1 MSYDFLSSDQTIFSN
16 PDALDPDFVPKK
28 LPHREGQ
35 QDYIASSIK
44 PLFHDRDGKNI
55 LVWGSPGI
63 GKTAATKR
71 VLKDLE
77 EVESDKKV
85 TQIFIN
91 CWRFNTT
98 YKVLCDVSRQFGYPF
113 TQTMR
118 TNEVM
123 EKITEKIEKF
133 DGVVFVFDEIDK
145 ADDYDFLYFIL
156 EEFPKKTLI
165 LITNEKDWGAD
176 VDNRIRSRLVPETI
190 EFKSYTSREVFDILA
205 ERKKYAFYENTWS
218 DNAFETL
225 AEKAAEYEDIRVGIK
240 LLKVAGEIA
249 ENDSTTKV
257 TEKHVAEAIAR
268 IDEFKIKNS
277 ADLTD
282 EDKFILSVC
291 EKHTGKRFGVVY
303 EAYSNSG
310 GVKSK
315 KTFRRKLEKL
325 QLRKLVE
332 LKQTGEGFMGRSTII
347 NFIGLKKRN
356 KIIKTKSTHKGLDE
370 F

>member
-1 MSYDFLSSDQTIFSN
+1 MPYDFLTSDESLFSN
-16 PDALDPDFVPKK
+16 SDALDPDFIPKK
-28 LPHREGQ
+28 LLHREGQ
-35 QDYIASSIK
+35 QDHIASSIK
-44 PLFHDRDGKNI
+44 PLFHDRDGKNL

-63 GKTAATKR
+63 GKTASSKR

-77 EVESDKKV
+77 EFESDKTIQQV
-85 TQIFIN
+85 FIN

-98 YKVLCDVSRQFGYPF
+98 YKVLCDISRQFGYPF

-123 EKITEKIEKF
+123 EKISEKIEKF

-176 VDNRIRSRLVPETI
+176 VDDRIRSRLIPETI
-190 EFKSYTSREVFDILA
+190 EFKSYTPREVFDILQ

-218 DNAFETL
+218 ETAFERL
-225 AEKAAEYEDIRVGIK
+225 AEKASEYEDIRVGIK
-240 LLKVAGEIA
+240 LLKVAGEVA
-249 ENDSTTKV
+249 ESDSSTKV
-257 TEKHVAEAIAR
+257 QGKHVSEAINR
-268 IDEFKIKNS
+268 INEFKIKNTVE
-277 ADLTD
+277 LTD
-282 EDKFILSVC
+282 EDKFILSIC
-291 EKHTGKRFGVVY
+291 EKHSNKRFGVVY
-303 EAYSNSG
+303 EAYTNSG

-325 QLRKLVE
+325 QLRKLINLE
-332 LKQTGEGFMGRSTII
+332 QTGEGFMGRSTII
-347 NFIGLKKRN
+347 KHIGLKKRDN
-356 KIIKTKSTHKGLDE
+356 IIKTKSAHKGLDE